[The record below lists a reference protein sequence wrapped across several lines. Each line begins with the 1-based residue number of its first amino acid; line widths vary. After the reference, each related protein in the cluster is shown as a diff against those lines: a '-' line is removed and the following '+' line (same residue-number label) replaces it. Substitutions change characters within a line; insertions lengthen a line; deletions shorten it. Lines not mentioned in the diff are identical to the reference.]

1 MREYRFKGNFLY
13 YVRLVKRLYEDTL
26 QSAARECD
34 LSLPEADV
42 LSFLR
47 ENPEF
52 DTSKDVALYREV
64 SRPYVSK
71 AVDLLVNRGYIAVE
85 QDKRDRRL
93 QHLRITAKAKNAADI
108 LHKAQFSFYDKV
120 TAGLSNEDVSA
131 MLLAIEKCAANL
143 MEQS

>member
-1 MREYRFKGNFLY
+1 MREYQFKGNFLY

-26 QSAARECD
+26 ADAARNCG

-52 DTSKDVALYREV
+52 DTSRDIALYREV
-64 SRPYVSK
+64 SRAYVSK
-71 AVDLLVNRGYIAVE
+71 AVELLVNRGYIE
-85 QDKRDRRL
+85 IERDKHDRRL
-93 QHLRITAKAKNAADI
+93 QHLRITEKAGKATDI

-120 TAGLSNEDVSA
+120 TAGLSNEEVSA
-131 MLLAIEKCAANL
+131 MLSAIEKCAANL
-143 MEQS
+143 TG